1 MVETQ
6 KTISDEI
13 DFDDTSTVEAGMEE
27 LELADITSQ
36 YVKNPKVGESVTLEI
51 AKVFRDKNT
60 KAKTKEGRTFSTALS
75 GVDYR
80 YTLET
85 VDGKKYSPP
94 AWEIWGKI
102 RALMLQEK
110 KKNIKVMI
118 KHVRDGNKAK
128 DGKENYEVTLI

>member
-1 MVETQ
+1 MVDTQ

-13 DFDDTSTVEAGMEE
+13 DFDSKAGEAGMEE
-27 LELADITSQ
+27 LELDDITSQ
-36 YVKNPKVGESVTLEI
+36 FVKNPKVGESITIDI
-51 AKVFRDKNT
+51 AKVYRDKNT
-60 KAKTKEGRTFSTALS
+60 KAKTKEGRAFSTALS

-94 AWEIWGKI
+94 AWEVWGKI
-102 RALMLQEK
+102 RALMLKEK
-110 KKNIKVMI
+110 KKNIKVTI

-128 DGKENYEVTLI
+128 DGKENYEVTLA

>member
-13 DFDDTSTVEAGMEE
+13 DFDNKTGPAGMQE
-27 LELADITSQ
+27 LELGDITSQ
-36 YVKNPKVGESVTLEI
+36 FVKNPKVGESITFEI
-51 AKVFRDKNT
+51 AKVYRDKNT
-60 KAKTKEGRTFSTALS
+60 KAKTKEGRAFSTALS

-85 VDGKKYSPP
+85 PDGKKYSPP

-102 RALMLQEK
+102 RALMLAQK
-110 KKNIKVMI
+110 KKNITVTI

-128 DGKENYEVTLI
+128 DGKENYEVTLV